1 MLKPFFVLCSVCI
14 LVACGKTEDKPAE
27 RSAAG
32 QAIIEHIEQPKQR
45 AADVERQQ
53 LQAAEEAR
61 KKIDEASQ

>member
-1 MLKPFFVLCSVCI
+1 MLKPVFVLCCVCM
-14 LVACGKTEDKPAE
+14 LVACGKPQDQPAE